1 MEDLRITIIQTELH
15 WENPSANLKMFG
27 DYLDSIV
34 AHTDI
39 IVLPEMFTTGFTMNA
54 SANAEMMN
62 ARPDAFG
69 GETIEWMKSWSK
81 KKNCIITGS
90 LIIHEDGN
98 YFNRLIWMKPDG
110 NSETYDKRH
119 LFRLSGEEK
128 IFSHGNIKLI
138 TTVKGWRICP
148 LVCYDLRFPVW
159 SRRTAEENYDVLI
172 YVANWPERRISA
184 WKQLLP
190 ARAIE
195 NQSYVVGVN
204 RIGKDGSGVEHP
216 GESAVI
222 NYRGEKISST
232 ESNKQSVETISLS
245 YSDLENFRKLH
256 PFHLDADEFELK

>member
-1 MEDLRITIIQTELH
+1 MEDLRITIIQTELN
-15 WENPSANLKMFG
+15 WESPSANRKMF
-27 DYLDSIV
+27 DNYFDSI
-34 AHTDI
+34 TGQSDI

-54 SANAEMMN
+54 SLNAESMT
-62 ARPDAFG
+62 
-69 GETIEWMKSWSK
+69 GETIEWMRIWVK
-81 KKNCIITGS
+81 KKNCVITGS
-90 LIIHEDGN
+90 LIIQEDGN
-98 YFNRLIWMKPDG
+98 FFNRLIWMKPDG
-110 NSETYDKRH
+110 NYETYDKRH

-128 IFSHGNIKLI
+128 IFSQGNKKII
-138 TTVKGWRICP
+138 TEVKGWKICP

-172 YVANWPERRISA
+172 YVANWPERRINA

-216 GESAVI
+216 GESVVI
-222 NYRGEKISST
+222 NFRGEEISRT

-245 YSDLENFRKLH
+245 YSELEDFRRQH
-256 PFHLDADEFELK
+256 PFELDADEFKLK

>member
-15 WENPSANLKMFG
+15 WKNPSANRQMF
-27 DYLDSIV
+27 DNYFDSIIEPS
-34 AHTDI
+34 DI

-54 SANAEMMN
+54 AANSETM
-62 ARPDAFG
+62 G
-69 GETIEWMKSWSK
+69 SETIVWMKSWSK
-81 KKNCIITGS
+81 KKNCVVTGS
-90 LIIHEDGN
+90 LIIKEDGK

-110 NSETYDKRH
+110 NSEAYDKRH

-128 IFSHGNIKLI
+128 IFSHGNKKII
-138 TTVKGWRICP
+138 TTVKGWKICP

-184 WKQLLP
+184 WKQLLL

-216 GESAVI
+216 GESVVI
-222 NYRGEKISST
+222 NYRGEKISGT
-232 ESNKQSVETISLS
+232 ESNQKSVETISLS
-245 YSDLENFRKLH
+245 YSELEDFRRHH
-256 PFHLDADEFELK
+256 PFELDADGFELK